1 MRSDEPGTRGRAKL
15 LVRTAADRVPRPLR
29 RYNGKPVLLDRSSRV
44 ASGPGYFEVF
54 SNLRYWCYPAR
65 LAIFALWA
73 KFSHAAVDA
82 CLVLEG
88 RDDDELPE
96 VALGCCALSKIDLDG
111 APVGWDA

>member
-1 MRSDEPGTRGRAKL
+1 MHHISCDAGVL
-15 LVRTAADRVPRPLR
+15 SFTAHNNFKQ
-29 RYNGKPVLLDRSSRV
+29 NGKK
-44 ASGPGYFEVF
+44 PGYFEVF

-111 APVGWDA
+111 APVGWGA